1 LRYHVLMALWL
12 PKYRPVWFLLLGTAV
27 FAMGVASGQDSGAS
41 CHVDFPS
48 SQAAVPYSGA
58 VTQLDFRADQW
69 NCAISPESKVEWVS
83 VSVLPPGSNVAAA
96 LQYAVQ
102 PNLGFHSRNTSIA
115 VGDQVL
121 TISQE
126 AGPQPGIAGPS
137 SLEWVVQEKST
148 KLERKFLHLGSDDP
162 SMDFTAAPSAQA
174 VPWLSVKKSGDGGRI
189 FEVSLNVHNLKA
201 GTYAG
206 QIVVHAAGARND
218 PLSIPVNVRVISAGT
233 AN

>member
-1 LRYHVLMALWL
+1 MALSL
-12 PKYRPVWFLLLGTAV
+12 PKCTSVSFLLLGTVV
-27 FAMGVASGQDSGAS
+27 FGIGAASGQSSADAS

-58 VTQLDFRADQW
+58 VRQLNFRADQL
-69 NCAISPESKVEWVS
+69 NCVASPESKVAWVS
-83 VSVLPPGSNVAAA
+83 VSVVPPGSNVPPA

-102 PNLGFHSRNTSIA
+102 PNLSFHSRTTSIS
-115 VGDQVL
+115 VGGQLL

-148 KLERKFLHLGSDDP
+148 QLGRKILHVGSDDP
-162 SMDFTAAPSAQA
+162 GLDVMAVPSAQA
-174 VPWLSVKKSGDGGRI
+174 MRWMSVRKSGDDGRS
-189 FEVSLNVHNLKA
+189 FEVSINVHNLKA

-206 QIVVHAAGARND
+206 QILVHAAGARND
-218 PLSIPVNVRVISAGT
+218 PLSIPVNVKVLP
-233 AN
+233 